1 MLFQDHENVLVKLK
15 NKNYK
20 ELKKSRD
27 SESIN
32 KHQDF
37 PEDKM
42 HQSGD
47 DCIENVINEVTQN
60 NQPLNKKPV
69 QNSQNSQI

>member
-69 QNSQNSQI
+69 FNQI